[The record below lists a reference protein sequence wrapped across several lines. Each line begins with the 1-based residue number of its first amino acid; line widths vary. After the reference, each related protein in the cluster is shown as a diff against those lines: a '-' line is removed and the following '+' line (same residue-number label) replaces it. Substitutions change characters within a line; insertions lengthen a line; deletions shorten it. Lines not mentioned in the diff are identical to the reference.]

1 MVFWPQFLHVNTA
14 LSRMAKVYGP
24 SGHSEPM
31 RINVRRRARRGSRC
45 VHLADSYDR
54 DRPRA
59 CSDYPALIMAHIP
72 LNPGIIVVSRATGHP
87 LQIGHP
93 RLVVVHPI
101 VRDPHG
107 MYDSGSPSCL
117 VRGCCFGCRG
127 PRAEIGWI
135 GEAGPLGSRRRGHRP
150 DDRWESQA
158 RSRSVEV
165 EICVRSYYARGPVAR
180 PQRRIMYHSI
190 LI

>member
-1 MVFWPQFLHVNTA
+1 MLLHVNTA
-14 LSRMAKVYGP
+14 LCCMERVYGP
-24 SGHSEPM
+24 SGHSETM

-45 VHLADSYDR
+45 VHLAHSYDR

-59 CSDYPALIMAHIP
+59 CSDYPALIMVHIP

-117 VRGCCFGCRG
+117 VRGYCFGCRG
-127 PRAEIGWI
+127 PCAKIGWI
-135 GEAGPLGSRRRGHRP
+135 GEAGPLGSLRRRHRP

-165 EICVRSYYARGPVAR
+165 EICVRSYYACGPVAR
-180 PQRRIMYHSI
+180 PQRRIMYNSI